1 MAAVRV
7 RGAND
12 NHRQL
17 LRTRA
22 GGASAVLGQDSTRT
36 ETGKYL
42 KPLSLLHYLF
52 IHKLRKKLLLIMW
65 GI

>member
-36 ETGKYL
+36 ETGKF
-42 KPLSLLHYLF
+42 LSNTILTNTLCFHS
-52 IHKLRKKLLLIMW
+52 
-65 GI
+65 

>member
-22 GGASAVLGQDSTRT
+22 GGAFAVLGQDSTRT
-36 ETGKYL
+36 ETGKLYNY
-42 KPLSLLHYLF
+42 SQNNNY
-52 IHKLRKKLLLIMW
+52 
-65 GI
+65 